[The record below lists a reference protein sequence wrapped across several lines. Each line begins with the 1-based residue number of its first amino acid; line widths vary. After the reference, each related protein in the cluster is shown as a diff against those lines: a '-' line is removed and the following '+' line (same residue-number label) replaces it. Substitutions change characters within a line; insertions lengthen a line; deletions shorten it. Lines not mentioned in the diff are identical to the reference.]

1 MIKIRKEHTELLV
14 TNGQFENLYKGLG
27 FEIVR
32 DNKEVPKPVIEKH
45 VEKPVEKPVEEP
57 VVKEPEKRQS
67 FSTKKT
73 KGLK

>member
-27 FEIVR
+27 FEVVR
-32 DNKEVPKPVIEKH
+32 DNKPVEKV
-45 VEKPVEKPVEEP
+45 VEKPVEKPV
-57 VVKEPEKRQS
+57 VKEVEKRIS
-67 FSTKKT
+67 VSTKKT

>member
-27 FEIVR
+27 FEVVR
-32 DNKEVPKPVIEKH
+32 DNKEVPKPVVEKPI
-45 VEKPVEKPVEEP
+45 EKPVEKP

-67 FSTKKT
+67 FSAKKT
-73 KGLK
+73 KGQR

>member
-27 FEIVR
+27 FEVIR
-32 DNKEVPKPVIEKH
+32 DNKEVPKSVIEKT
-45 VEKPVEKPVEEP
+45 